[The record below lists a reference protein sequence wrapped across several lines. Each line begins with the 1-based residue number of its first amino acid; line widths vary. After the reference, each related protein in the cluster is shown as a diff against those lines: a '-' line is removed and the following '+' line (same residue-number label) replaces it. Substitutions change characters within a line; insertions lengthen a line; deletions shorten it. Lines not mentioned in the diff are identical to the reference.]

1 MPGESCYISA
11 LLWWRPSM
19 QFCDQTLG
27 RAQGLVGF
35 HAQGLTGFHTQKL
48 VWFMLRNFWILFSE
62 VSGILWPN
70 HGASSSTGRSSIPWP
85 LSWVQVRVFS
95 PLGPGLRSSQGQP
108 VLSLAHFAPVSIL
121 LILSY
126 LLHGNDSWYLFLS
139 PTSKAKTAIPP
150 PGDTEHEQ
158 DLGFCRGMWSTKSS

>member
-1 MPGESCYISA
+1 MFARGKLLHLCSPLVKA
-11 LLWWRPSM
+11 LSSM

-35 HAQGLTGFHTQKL
+35 HTQGLTGFHTQEL

-70 HGASSSTGRSSIPWP
+70 QGARSRTCRSSIPWP
-85 LSWVQVRVFS
+85 LSLVQVRGFP

-108 VLSLAHFAPVSIL
+108 VLSLAHFSLHLKAQHLFSWFYPTYSMEMTPDI
-121 LILSY
+121 SFC
-126 LLHGNDSWYLFLS
+126 LLHPKPRLRFLGLVAQKMS
-139 PTSKAKTAIPP
+139 RT
-150 PGDTEHEQ
+150 
-158 DLGFCRGMWSTKSS
+158 